1 MFFDVADVD
10 TPPLMPSQGFERVR
24 LWVVWLFWGWLDPI
38 ELTILGHNA
47 ATGSWGNRDTQLLE
61 RRNYVDTSSPQQTH
75 SDRSVE
81 AAGSYNAALDLIHTA
96 LRAESEDE
104 RYTGVLY
111 RPTLAFAL
119 RV

>member
-1 MFFDVADVD
+1 
-10 TPPLMPSQGFERVR
+10 MPKGGPKGHLLALPRRSAFGLSHPVERA
-24 LWVVWLFWGWLDPI
+24 I
-38 ELTILGHNA
+38 EGEQP
-47 ATGSWGNRDTQLLE
+47 ATGGLGEMDADLLQSGT
-61 RRNYVDTSSPQQTH
+61 YVDTSSPQQTH